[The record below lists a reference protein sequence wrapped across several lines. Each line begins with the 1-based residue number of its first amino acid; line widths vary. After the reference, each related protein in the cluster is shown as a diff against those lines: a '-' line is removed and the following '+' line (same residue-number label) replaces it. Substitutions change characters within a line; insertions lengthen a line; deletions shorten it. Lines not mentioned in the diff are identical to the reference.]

1 MKLVMIETARETAI
15 KTIPLKKSR
24 ISEVDFSN
32 LPFGREFADH
42 MFVADYKDGKWQNP
56 EIKPF
61 ENFSLSPSIS
71 ALHYGQSIFEGLKAY
86 KNEKGEIFIFR
97 PDMNAKRLNH
107 SAARMCMP
115 ALPEQVFLDALYE
128 LIKIDSAW
136 IPSDEGS
143 SLYIRPFM
151 FATDHY
157 VGIKP
162 SETYRMCIFTCPV
175 GRYYS
180 EPVRI
185 KIENK
190 YSRAMPGGTGTAK
203 AAGNYGGALFPA
215 KIAQDAGFHQMLWT
229 DSVDHTYIEECG
241 TMNIVFELD
250 GKLVTPALS
259 GTILDGIT
267 RNTVLHLAKEWG
279 IPIEE
284 RKISVDEILKACKNG
299 IITEAFGLGTAATV
313 AQIKLIGIGD
323 EKFEL
328 PDFETRIF
336 SNKIIK
342 YLLDYRKGRH
352 GDPYGWLMKVD

>member
-1 MKLVMIETARETAI
+1 MNETARGTSI
-15 KTIPLKKSR
+15 KTTPIKKSR

-32 LPFGREFADH
+32 LPFGREFSDH
-42 MFVADYKDGKWQNP
+42 MFVADYKDGKWSNM
-56 EIKPF
+56 EIRPF

-86 KNEKGEIFIFR
+86 KNEKGEVFVFR
-97 PDMNAKRLNH
+97 ADMNAKRLNR
-107 SAARMCMP
+107 SAERMCMP
-115 ALPEQVFLDALYE
+115 KVPENVFLDALYE
-128 LIKIDSAW
+128 LLKLDSQW
-136 IPSDEGS
+136 VPSEEGS

-162 SETYRMCIFTCPV
+162 SETYRLCIFTCPV
-175 GRYYS
+175 GKYYS
-180 EPVRI
+180 EPVKI
-185 KIENK
+185 KIEDK

-203 AAGNYGGALFPA
+203 SAGNYGGALYPA
-215 KIAQDAGFHQMLWT
+215 KMAQDKGFHQMLWT
-229 DSVDHTYIEECG
+229 DSVEHKYIEECG
-241 TMNIVFELD
+241 TMNIVFKIN

-279 IPIEE
+279 TPVEE
-284 RKISVDEILKACKNG
+284 RKITVDEVLTACKNSTL
-299 IITEAFGLGTAATV
+299 TEAFGLGTAATV
-313 AQIKLIGIGD
+313 ANIKMIGIGE

-328 PDFETRIF
+328 PAFETREF
-336 SNKIIK
+336 SNKISQ